1 VRRLRKDITQ
11 LLKASTTTLINA
23 MGATIFVYSLS
34 LKLLETTGSA
44 LGYGVNIFIGPIV
57 GLICSP
63 LIGKVIDKYSK
74 KNIAILSE
82 CSLVIIL
89 ILFAVAFPYIQK
101 NLFIYSIIFVC
112 LDNICAR
119 FFTISYLSSAPDIVS
134 KDQLQRLNAIQTTG
148 VAVANMLALPIAGFI
163 YGILPF
169 EYIIIIEIFAEVLTI
184 LLTIITEF
192 KAEKKLVKAK
202 AHNNVGGLK
211 ILFKYKKVLELVI
224 IAMILNFSITSIEIG
239 IPYTIIHVLKKTSV
253 VSGNIQSLFS
263 MGVIV
268 GGILISAIKLKN
280 VLAFTQRIYTL
291 FTWLLLAFGISLYV
305 FTKYTLIIF
314 IIFELL
320 LGILTAIADPPLF
333 TYIQEEIPKDYL
345 GRINTFIYT
354 IVQLLTPIGV
364 AVYSTCF
371 SFTNYAN
378 VYLISGVIIVISI
391 SIIKYILGK
400 RLINDSSSI

>member
-1 VRRLRKDITQ
+1 
-11 LLKASTTTLINA
+11 
-23 MGATIFVYSLS
+23 
-34 LKLLETTGSA
+34 
-44 LGYGVNIFIGPIV
+44 
-57 GLICSP
+57 
-63 LIGKVIDKYSK
+63 
-74 KNIAILSE
+74 
-82 CSLVIIL
+82 
-89 ILFAVAFPYIQK
+89 
-101 NLFIYSIIFVC
+101 
-112 LDNICAR
+112 
-119 FFTISYLSSAPDIVS
+119 
-134 KDQLQRLNAIQTTG
+134 
-148 VAVANMLALPIAGFI
+148 
-163 YGILPF
+163 
-169 EYIIIIEIFAEVLTI
+169 
-184 LLTIITEF
+184 
-192 KAEKKLVKAK
+192 
-202 AHNNVGGLK
+202 
-211 ILFKYKKVLELVI
+211 
-224 IAMILNFSITSIEIG
+224 MILNFSITSIEIG